1 MLPLIIPFLVL
12 ILFFVIWNIRSKQ
25 QWKSPSENFPENWKR
40 ILEKFVA
47 FYNALSP
54 DEKVAFEY
62 KIQEFLLN
70 CRITGISTTID
81 DTDRVLVASSAIIPI
96 FQFKEWRYNN
106 IAEVLIYPDT
116 FNQNF
121 DTEGHGRQILGM
133 VGTGYMNGKMILSKN
148 ALRDGFSNETDK
160 KNTAIHEFVHLI
172 DKMDGAIDG
181 VPEILLQKQYTIPW
195 LDLMKKKI
203 DEIDINSSDI
213 NPYAATNKAEFF
225 AVASEYFFERPKLL
239 QQKHPDLY
247 ASLEKIFKQKMKY
260 RGLFTRKKNIGRNE
274 ACP

>member
-116 FNQNF
+116 LNQNF

-133 VGTGYMNGKMILSKN
+133 VGTGYMNGKMILQMKPIRKIQLFMS
-148 ALRDGFSNETDK
+148 LF
-160 KNTAIHEFVHLI
+160 
-172 DKMDGAIDG
+172 
-181 VPEILLQKQYTIPW
+181 ILLTKWTV
-195 LDLMKKKI
+195 LLMVFLRSFYKNNI
-203 DEIDINSSDI
+203 
-213 NPYAATNKAEFF
+213 
-225 AVASEYFFERPKLL
+225 
-239 QQKHPDLY
+239 
-247 ASLEKIFKQKMKY
+247 
-260 RGLFTRKKNIGRNE
+260 LFHGWIS
-274 ACP
+274 